1 MTGSPFAS
9 QCSKC
14 GQRAPIVLRG
24 LDSRCAACG
33 APRSLLAAPN
43 VSFAGQP
50 SRVGGAAATLAG
62 ISVLVLG
69 LSLSAGLW
77 FLLQSIWPGHAVGW
91 AFALPM
97 SAASLL
103 FGFLLLL
110 GGSRLR
116 KSGTARQQAVQLEA
130 VKAMVAHRRGP
141 ISASEVAGSLRLP
154 EAQVDALL
162 TRLARE
168 QATAVT
174 LDVDAQGRVVYDFEG
189 EERRWRVLEETAA
202 AQDQAT
208 AAQAERARE
217 PARRR

>member
-1 MTGSPFAS
+1 LTGSPFAS
-9 QCSKC
+9 ECPKC

-50 SRVGGAAATLAG
+50 SRFGGAAATIIG
-62 ISVLVLG
+62 VSVLVLG
-69 LSLSAGLW
+69 LSLSAGVWL
-77 FLLQSIWPGHAVGW
+77 LLQSIWPAHALGW

-97 SAASLL
+97 AAASLL
-103 FGFLLLL
+103 FGCLLVL

-116 KSGTARQQAVQLEA
+116 KRGSDRQQEVQLQA
-130 VKAMVAHRRGP
+130 VKAIVAHRRGP
-141 ISASEVAGSLRLP
+141 LSASEVAGALQLP
-154 EAQVDALL
+154 EPQVDALL

-174 LDVDAQGRVVYDFEG
+174 LDVDASGRVVYDFDG
-189 EERRWRVLEETAA
+189 EERRWRVLEEAD
-202 AQDQAT
+202 AQAEV
-208 AAQAERARE
+208 AQAERARE
-217 PARRR
+217 PSRRR